1 MAGDKLSSNRQ
12 LMARLNEPSWPGWP
26 AWLGFIEISALLF
39 VPFFSLGL
47 RPQNQLRDG
56 METGPARFPRIWLCC
71 RVIAKLLSV
80 PSSSSSCFLL
90 LLEVRAFE
98 ADRFDRLNFSPIEVW
113 REVPTLAIVV
123 SCLTVSWHSAATN
136 VYAQSL
142 VFCRLCGAIGGGN
155 DWIAGMADR
164 ILAHSGKGYQEFG
177 L

>member
-1 MAGDKLSSNRQ
+1 MSLIWLTEHNSAVEANTSSEARTPSEVKISLSFRRWSVIVITRGIVLQ
-12 LMARLNEPSWPGWP
+12 YSI
-26 AWLGFIEISALLF
+26 FLF
-39 VPFFSLGL
+39 VLF
-47 RPQNQLRDG
+47 
-56 METGPARFPRIWLCC
+56 PA
-71 RVIAKLLSV
+71 V
-80 PSSSSSCFLL
+80 FLL

-113 REVPTLAIVV
+113 REVPALAIVV

-142 VFCRLCGAIGGGN
+142 VFCIMMLCGAIGGGN
-155 DWIAGMADR
+155 GWIAGMADR